1 MHRIWVGLEPRLIM
15 SVLGS
20 FIAGAVLVLHIWAFN
35 QFNWPGTLKATYATA
50 PAATR

>member
-1 MHRIWVGLEPRLIM
+1 MHRLWVGLDPHIIL

-20 FIAGAVLVLHIWAFN
+20 FITGAVLVLHLWAFN
-35 QFNWPGTLKATYATA
+35 QFNWPGTLKATYSNA